1 MSHNLYSKSV
11 NLNSSIEYS
20 NGSIVSKTIIEKP
33 SGTITLFAFD
43 KGQSLSKHSTPFD
56 ALIQVIDGKAE
67 ITIDEKEYIL
77 TKEEVILM
85 PANIPHAVRAIDKF
99 KMILTMIKE

>member
-56 ALIQVIDGKAE
+56 ALVQVIDGKAE

-99 KMILTMIKE
+99 KMILTMIKG